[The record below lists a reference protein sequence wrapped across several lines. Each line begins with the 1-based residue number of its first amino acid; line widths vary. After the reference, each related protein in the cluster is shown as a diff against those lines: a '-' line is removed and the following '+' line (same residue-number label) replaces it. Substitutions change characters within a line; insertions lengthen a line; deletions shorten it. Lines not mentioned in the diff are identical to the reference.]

1 MKKLVIAITI
11 SLIVM
16 GVFLCTNNVYA
27 AEQAIDEKTQSKII
41 EIKESAEKSLEDY
54 KEKYGSDTY
63 GFVAYILNII
73 RIYSIPFCFLGIALG
88 AIYQYVIGIRKLDIL
103 EKGMTLMVSFVT
115 ILIVC
120 QILPLAFAV
129 FVKFGRG

>member
-41 EIKESAEKSLEDY
+41 EIK
-54 KEKYGSDTY
+54 
-63 GFVAYILNII
+63 
-73 RIYSIPFCFLGIALG
+73 
-88 AIYQYVIGIRKLDIL
+88 
-103 EKGMTLMVSFVT
+103 
-115 ILIVC
+115 
-120 QILPLAFAV
+120 
-129 FVKFGRG
+129 